1 MAIDL
6 DSISGPTDDEL
17 DAIDAEM
24 SLVKAWMDLDWLEIY
39 FATTTRDLTDLD
51 VRRWRKAA
59 ARVATEA
66 RRFYDRPGTGT
77 RRVAAA

>member
-6 DSISGPTDDEL
+6 TAISGPTDDEL
-17 DAIDAEM
+17 NAIDAEM
-24 SLVKAWMDLDWLEIY
+24 PLVKAWMDLDWIEIH

-66 RRFYDRPGTGT
+66 RRFYDRPAGT
-77 RRVAAA
+77 RRLAAA